1 VATVGCATST
11 PPESE
16 ELRAE
21 LVNAPVPASFV
32 APSVAGEV
40 QGNWLATFAD
50 QNLNSL
56 VEEALAYNADLR
68 AAAARV
74 ARAAAYV
81 EAAGGTLWPT
91 VDAIGRAGGEMGGDS
106 SGLEGGVITAS
117 WELDVW
123 GRVRYQRRSV
133 EDQYASAE
141 ADFTYARE
149 SLVAMVAK
157 SWFLA
162 TETQIQRQYLTEMVD
177 AATNL
182 LALAEDRQRIGIGN
196 ELDVAS
202 ARLSLQTYRDGLRQ
216 VEFAR
221 GQALRALELLV
232 GRYPAAQVTVPEQ
245 FANLSASVPVG
256 LPSELLE
263 RRPDMIAAEKRV
275 AAAFNMV
282 QEAEAARLPRFALTG
297 SVSSISSDL
306 FVLTERDNP
315 VWSIGG
321 SVFAPLFRGGQLRA
335 QVEIRNAE
343 QEEAIA
349 GYVQT
354 ALVAFGDVE
363 NALSSEFALEARE
376 TILGSAVVDAARAL
390 ELAET
395 RYRVG
400 SGDLRGV
407 EQQQLTYHSTR
418 MNLLR
423 VQSERRVQRV
433 NLHLALG
440 GGFGTT

>member
-1 VATVGCATST
+1 
-11 PPESE
+11 
-16 ELRAE
+16 
-21 LVNAPVPASFV
+21 VPGEFV
-32 APSVAGEV
+32 APALAGPV

-50 QNLNSL
+50 ESLNSL
-56 VEEALAYNADLR
+56 VQEALAYNADLR
-68 AAAARV
+68 AGAARV

-106 SGLEGGVITAS
+106 TGLEGGIITAS

-123 GRVRYQRRSV
+123 GRVRYQRRGV

-162 TETQIQRQYLTEMVD
+162 TETLIQRQHLTEMVD
-177 AATNL
+177 AATRL
-182 LALAEDRQRIGIGN
+182 LTLAEDRLRVGIGN
-196 ELDVAS
+196 ELDVTS
-202 ARLSLQTYRDGLRQ
+202 ARISLQTFRDGLQQ
-216 VEFAR
+216 VELAR
-221 GQALRALELLV
+221 GQALRALEILV
-232 GRYPAAQVTVPEQ
+232 GRYPSAKIAVPEQ
-245 FANLSASVPVG
+245 YAALGASVPVG

-335 QVEIRNAE
+335 QVELRNAE

-354 ALVAFGDVE
+354 ALTAFGDVE

-376 TILGSAVVDAARAL
+376 MILSSAVVDAARAL

-418 MNLLR
+418 MSLLR